1 MFTPVQ
7 VAQPDIFASC
17 CEMSSSEESP
27 LLAVAH
33 VEKAAAVPPQHSARH
48 VRVLTFS
55 LVALASLFALAAVG
69 NRVAQGENFSH
80 ALGSA
85 FAFGGE
91 GGGSDAPQLGMSV
104 EDITFYDFGSN
115 LDSRDFRLEQMVMFF
130 KQQFEIL
137 KEEAATEMN
146 IHFDGAVLG
155 PIIQTAIHRLENKV
169 KTNPAGTKPTL
180 LAHLHL
186 FIQYMS
192 DAGESSESN
201 DAGAHENEFQLIKLF
216 CRRVVGQGEGGGGGG
231 ASCNTL

>member
-1 MFTPVQ
+1 MFIPVQ

-17 CEMSSSEESP
+17 REMSSSEESP

-33 VEKAAAVPPQHSARH
+33 VEKAAAVPQQHSARH
-48 VRVLTFS
+48 ARVLAFS
-55 LVALASLFALAAVG
+55 LVALASLFAFAAVG
-69 NRVAQGENFSH
+69 NRVAHGENFSH